1 MTTNETAPGAQV
13 RDTAPPRPARLF
25 IHYSPSG
32 FSSLWIEY
40 CDRRAIPY
48 RRVDVYSREFWQE
61 VKPTDILMWHYA
73 PNDEKADRML
83 LSLEL
88 ANVLVFPN
96 LQTRFGFDDKMTQ
109 GLFREVSG
117 VPYSDTTVLLK
128 RDEAKRYVED
138 CDLPVVF
145 KLATGNSSN
154 NVKLV
159 RDRKSANTL
168 IRRMFGRGIATYDR
182 AGILKRRLTQF
193 RRRQVGV
200 SKVLSAAARLFL
212 VPRHMK
218 KRDHDYILFQEFLPD
233 NDSDMRIVVIDEK
246 AFGMTRYNAPGD
258 FRASASG
265 LIDHDPDKIDPEA
278 VRLCFKAAKMLNTD
292 CCAFDVLKTGSGE
305 FEIIEFCFG
314 FFTDTLKPCPGYW
327 NSELQWTPGPFDP
340 YGWVVET
347 MLQRQRET
355 EEKIGGR

>member
-1 MTTNETAPGAQV
+1 MTSRKTEAGEQG
-13 RDTAPPRPARLF
+13 RDTVPPRTARLF
-25 IHYSPSG
+25 IHDSPTG
-32 FSSLWIEY
+32 FSSLWIKY
-40 CDRRAIPY
+40 CDRNAIPY
-48 RRVDVYSREFWQE
+48 RRVDVYSRDFWQE
-61 VKPTDILMWHYA
+61 VKPNDILMWHYA
-73 PNDEKADRML
+73 PNAEKAERIL
-83 LSLEL
+83 ISLEL

-96 LQTRFGFDDKMTQ
+96 LQTRFGFDDKMAQ
-109 GLFREVSG
+109 GLFTEISG
-117 VPYSDTTVLLK
+117 VPYANTTVLLK

-168 IRRMFGRGIATYDR
+168 IRRMFGPGSATYDR
-182 AGILKRRLTQF
+182 SGILKRRLTQF
-193 RRRQVGV
+193 RRRQVGL
-200 SKVLSAAARLFL
+200 SKVLSATIRLFF

-218 KRDHDYILFQEFLPD
+218 RRDHDYVLFQAFLPD

-292 CCAFDVLKTGSGE
+292 CCAFDVLKTRAGG

-314 FFTDTLKPCPGYW
+314 FFTETLKH
-327 NSELQWTPGPFDP
+327 
-340 YGWVVET
+340 
-347 MLQRQRET
+347 
-355 EEKIGGR
+355 